1 MSASPGLAGM
11 AGLAAGLAVAL
22 LVAAPRGRSVGRLV
36 EAPRPEAPVEDRRSG
51 RSRRLGPVVVLG
63 GLLVVVVAGVVAGL
77 PGAAYAVIGLVP
89 ALTVAALLKGRA
101 REAARA
107 RSEAEIARACS
118 LVAAEVRAGRA
129 PEGAVGLVAEDCP
142 VLAPAAAALQVG
154 DDVVRTWRH
163 QADGPGCGGL
173 ADLAR
178 AWEVSRACGA
188 PMGPALDQV
197 AAALEREA
205 EVSRLVRGELASA
218 QATGRLMAVL
228 PAVGIGLGYSIG
240 GRPLDFLL
248 HTTVGLA
255 CTVTAVVLAS
265 AGTLWTTALARTPG
279 RGA

>member
-1 MSASPGLAGM
+1 MSVAGLAAM
-11 AGLAAGLAVAL
+11 AAGLAVAL
-22 LVAAPRGRSVGRLV
+22 LVAAPRGRSVARLV
-36 EAPRPEAPVEDRRSG
+36 ERPAAETAAGERRPG
-51 RSRRLGPVVVLG
+51 GFRRVGLLVALG
-63 GLLVVVVAGVVAGL
+63 GLLVTTVAGVVAGL
-77 PGAAYAVIGLVP
+77 AGAAYVMIGLVP
-89 ALTVAALLKGRA
+89 ALTVTSLVRGRVQ
-101 REAARA
+101 EAARA
-107 RSEAEIARACS
+107 RSEAEVARACS

-142 VLAPAAAALQVG
+142 ILAPAAAALQVG

-163 QADGPGCGGL
+163 QAAGPGCGGL

-205 EVSRLVRGELASA
+205 EMSRLVRGELASA

-248 HTTVGLA
+248 HTTAGLA

-265 AGTLWTTALARTPG
+265 VGTLWTTALARTPG
-279 RGA
+279 REV